1 MYAPHVLPVARGY
14 HALCRSFRWQV
25 PAHYNIGVDV
35 CDRWAQSEP
44 GRTAILDVRAD
55 GTVEEVGY
63 GALRE
68 TSNRL
73 ANVLAA
79 HGIACGDRVAILLP
93 QTAAV
98 AASHIA
104 IYKLGAIALPLAML
118 FGVDALSYRLRDSG
132 ARALIT
138 NAQGLAKL
146 AQCRDQVGDAA
157 PGLEL
162 VLSIDGPA
170 DGAQDFHAVLAR
182 ASADFTPV
190 RTAADDPALMVY
202 TSGTTGSPK
211 GALHAHRVLL
221 GHLPGIEFPHEFLP
235 QPGDRFWT
243 PADWAWA
250 GGLLNVLLPGLH
262 YGVPVVA
269 ARLEKFDPEE
279 AFALMARTAV
289 RNAFIPPTALR
300 MLRSA
305 APPKGELRLRSVGSG
320 GEALGAETYEWG
332 KSALG
337 VTINEFYGQT
347 ECNLVLASCAAMGVS
362 RAGAIGKPVPGHTV
376 ALIRPDGTECKP
388 GELGQI
394 AIKRPDPVMFL
405 EYWGKPD
412 ATREKFIAD
421 WMTTGDQGIAD
432 DDGYVQFVGRDDD
445 VITSS
450 GYRIGPTEIE
460 DCLIRHPAV
469 ALAAVVGKPDPLRT
483 EIVKAFIVLKAG
495 QQASDTLAADIQG
508 FVRTR
513 LSAHEY
519 PREVA
524 FIEQMPMTTTGKVIR
539 RLLREKV

>member
-1 MYAPHVLPVARGY
+1 MYAPHVLPAARDY
-14 HALCRSFRWQV
+14 DALYGSFRWQV

-35 CDRWAQSEP
+35 CDRWAASEP
-44 GRTAILDVRAD
+44 SRTAILNIRGD
-55 GTVEEVGY
+55 GRVEEIGY

-68 TSNRL
+68 SSNRL

-79 HGIACGDRVAILLP
+79 HGIARGDRVAILLP
-93 QTAAV
+93 QGPVV

-118 FGVDALSYRLRDSG
+118 FGVEAISYRLKDSG

-146 AQCRDQVGDAA
+146 AGVPDVLGPLD
-157 PGLEL
+157 L
-162 VLSIDGPA
+162 VLSIDGA
-170 DGAQDFHAVLAR
+170 GQGAEDFHAALAR
-182 ASADFTPV
+182 SAPDFAAV
-190 RTAADDPALMVY
+190 ATAADDPALMVY
-202 TSGTTGSPK
+202 TSGTTGPPK

-221 GHLPGIEFPHEFLP
+221 GHLPGIEMPHEFLP

-269 ARLEKFDPEE
+269 QKLEKFDPEE
-279 AFALMARTAV
+279 AFALMAKLAI

-305 APPKGELRLRSVGSG
+305 PPPRGGIVLRSVGSG

-347 ECNLVLASCAAMGVS
+347 ECNLVLASCAAIGMS
-362 RAGAIGKPVPGHTV
+362 RPGAIGKPVPGHSV
-376 ALIRPDGTECKP
+376 AVIRSDGSPCDA

-394 AIKRPDPVMFL
+394 AIRRPDPVMFL
-405 EYWGKPD
+405 EYWGKQE
-412 ATREKFIAD
+412 ATREKFVGD

-432 DDGYVQFVGRDDD
+432 DDGYIQFVGRDDD
-445 VITSS
+445 VITSA

-469 ALAAVVGKPDPLRT
+469 ALAAVIGKPDPVRT

-495 QQASDTLAADIQG
+495 QAPSDALAAEIQG
-508 FVRTR
+508 FVKTR

-539 RLLREKV
+539 RLLRQRA

>member
-1 MYAPHVLPVARGY
+1 MYAPHVLPAASDY
-14 HALCRSFRWQV
+14 DALCRAFRWQV

-35 CDRWAQSEP
+35 CDRWAAIEP
-44 GRTAILDVRAD
+44 SRIAIFHVDVQGA
-55 GTVEEVGY
+55 VEEISY

-68 TSNRL
+68 SSNRL
-73 ANVLAA
+73 ANALAG
-79 HGIACGDRVAILLP
+79 HGIGCGDRVAILLP
-93 QTAAV
+93 QAPAV

-104 IYKLGAIALPLAML
+104 IYKLGAIALPLAIL
-118 FGVDALSYRLRDSG
+118 FGNEAISYRLKDSG
-132 ARALIT
+132 ARVLIT
-138 NAQGLAKL
+138 NAQGLEKL
-146 AQCRDQVGDAA
+146 AGARAA
-157 PGLEL
+157 LPDLEL

-170 DGAQDFHAVLAR
+170 EGAEDFHAVLAR
-182 ASADFTPV
+182 SAGNFTPIA
-190 RTAADDPALMVY
+190 TTPDDPALMVY
-202 TSGTTGSPK
+202 TSGTTGPPK
-211 GALHAHRVLL
+211 GALHAHRVLI

-250 GGLLNVLLPGLH
+250 GGLLNVLLPALH

-269 ARLEKFDPEE
+269 QKLEKFDPEE
-279 AFALMARTAV
+279 AYALMARMNV

-305 APPKGELRLRSVGSG
+305 SRPTAGMRLRSVGSG

-347 ECNLVLASCAAMGVS
+347 ECNLVLASCAALGVS
-362 RAGAIGKPVPGHTV
+362 RTGAIGKPVPGHTV
-376 ALIRPDGTECKP
+376 AVIRPDGSQCAP

-412 ATREKFIAD
+412 ATRDKFIGD
-421 WMTTGDQGIAD
+421 WMTTGDQGVAD
-432 DDGYVQFVGRDDD
+432 TEGYIQFIGRDDD
-445 VITSS
+445 VITSA

-469 ALAAVVGKPDPLRT
+469 ALAAVVGKPDPVRT

-495 QQASDTLAADIQG
+495 QAPSDALAADIKD
-508 FVRTR
+508 FVKTR

-539 RLLREKV
+539 RLLRERK